1 MKSASDMFNPESR
14 GLRAVRGSAL
24 VIALVLLL
32 ILTVLG
38 LASMQSTG
46 LQERMA
52 GNFDQRH
59 QAFQLAEMGL
69 RIAEREF
76 AEASRLSTAIL
87 TDEAINLVRD
97 NWPAACPDLNQ
108 LACSGASVSADLACV
123 AAFHTD
129 SWISVTVPAGN
140 VRYMEIPLGLMLDAD
155 RCMPPQ
161 GISRQISAGGDAGTG
176 EAISGFDSVRIFIAE
191 GVAPDNTSMV
201 LIQAVFEGPRDW
213 GLTI

>member
-1 MKSASDMFNPESR
+1 MKSASGTFNQKSQ
-14 GLRAVRGSAL
+14 GLRVIHGSAL

-38 LASMQSTG
+38 LASMQSTS

-69 RIAEREF
+69 RMAEREF
-76 AEASRLSTAIL
+76 ADARRLGTAQQL
-87 TDEAINLVRD
+87 ALAGNWVRD
-97 NWPAACPDLNQ
+97 NWPAACPNLDE
-108 LACSGASVSADLACV
+108 LACSGAGVSADLACV
-123 AAFHTD
+123 AAFHAD
-129 SWISVTVPAGN
+129 SWRSVSVPAGN

-161 GISRQISAGGDAGTG
+161 GISRSISAGGDSGTG
-176 EAISGFDSVRIFIAE
+176 EGISGFDSVRVFVAE

-201 LIQAVFEGPRDW
+201 LIQAVFEGPREEAE
-213 GLTI
+213 T